1 MGAYE
6 PAVYS
11 LTICVP
17 LDVYDRMKDDP
28 ILKEL
33 DIIQNA
39 WLDEE
44 KQVVYICSK
53 IGETQNFQQRVRS
66 YKHTK
71 KGISS
76 NILMIILKFFLC

>member
-1 MGAYE
+1 
-6 PAVYS
+6 
-11 LTICVP
+11 
-17 LDVYDRMKDDP
+17 MKDDR
-28 ILKEL
+28 ILKGL

-44 KQVVYICSK
+44 KQVVYICGK
-53 IGETQNFQQRVRS
+53 IGETQNFQQRVS
-66 YKHTK
+66 HYKYDK